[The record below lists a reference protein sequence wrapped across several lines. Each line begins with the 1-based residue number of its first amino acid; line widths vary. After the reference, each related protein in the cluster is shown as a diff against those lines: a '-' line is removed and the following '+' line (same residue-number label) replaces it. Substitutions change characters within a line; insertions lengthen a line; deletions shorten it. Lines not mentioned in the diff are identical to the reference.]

1 MKFEHYIRK
10 PFTVEAVEITREN
23 IDEVA
28 ELIGETREKD
38 GVPFIAINRRLV
50 PNIHRAYLG
59 WFVTKLGDNFRCYS
73 PKVFNAEFT
82 EHEPGTGYF
91 FEEDSDDI
99 PPAVL
104 AHEENGTRQN
114 VFMQVKVPE
123 AWTESGAHFHVPEI
137 GQA

>member
-1 MKFEHYIRK
+1 MKFDNYIRK

-23 IDEVA
+23 IDDVA
-28 ELIGETREKD
+28 ELIGEAREKD

-73 PKVFNAEFT
+73 PKVFRAEFA

-91 FEEDSDDI
+91 FEESDDENS
-99 PPAVL
+99 PEVL
-104 AHEENGTRQN
+104 AHEDNGTRQN

-123 AWTESGAHFHVPEI
+123 SWTESGAHFHVPEI
-137 GQA
+137 GG